1 MSLEPKSEQRLLE
14 TLETEKTRR
23 HTENRLQYYLPYPL
37 QLKFHNAGAKYRER
51 LFCCGNQL
59 GKTLAGAME
68 AAMHATGRYPDWWQ
82 GKRFDKP
89 TVSWVAGTTGETVR
103 DTVQRML

>member
-1 MSLEPKSEQRLLE
+1 LLICKPRKPAALSKTSLR
-14 TLETEKTRR
+14 TYR
-23 HTENRLQYYLPYPL
+23 PYPK
-37 QLKFHNAGAKYRER
+37 QAAFHAAGSKHRER
-51 LFCCGNQL
+51 LLMAGNQL

-68 AAMHATGRYPDWWQ
+68 TAIHATGRYFDWWQ

-103 DTVQRML
+103 DTV